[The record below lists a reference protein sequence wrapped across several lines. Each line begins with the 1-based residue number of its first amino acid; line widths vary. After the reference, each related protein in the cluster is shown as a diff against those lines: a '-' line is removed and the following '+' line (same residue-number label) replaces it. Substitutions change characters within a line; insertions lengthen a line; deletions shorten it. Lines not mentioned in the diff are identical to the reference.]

1 MNELW
6 FLSASGANAYMTEL
20 LEAMAEA
27 VADQGVAVRL
37 GVDRYPPFDE
47 RDAYVVI
54 PHEFFEVAPDAGSP
68 TPGHLRRTVGLNVEQ
83 PGTSWF
89 TTSHHYARQLG
100 AVADIRASAAS
111 ALRKLG
117 VPAEHVPIG
126 YTPRWDRWHR
136 DEAAERPLDVLY
148 MASIDERRATLVSSY
163 ADTLRERSCNLLIA
177 PERPKPAA
185 GASFV
190 TGAPKHELLA
200 SARVLLN
207 LHRSGVSGLEWPR
220 VLEAI
225 CNGCVVVSERS
236 LDLEPLAAGEHLVT
250 GRADSLALLAD
261 HLLDDPERL
270 ARLRL
275 AAYDFVRTQLPMSTG
290 AKRLAEIA
298 DALASRPLRRMG
310 KEPLSPYVPDSDV
323 VATAGAPDPS
333 STRAAL
339 KQILIEV
346 RETRR
351 EVQQLRR
358 APGDASH
365 GPALSW
371 AASTPAYESARPRV
385 TVGVSLH
392 DYEAEVRDALASVAA
407 SEYDDYELLV
417 LDDASTD
424 GSVGAVESF
433 LANHPWLPAAL
444 AVHRDNQGLART
456 RNAITHHARGELVF
470 VLDADNGL
478 YPHALGRLVRALD
491 EDPHATFAYPTI
503 AVRDRDRPAGL
514 LSYHDWDVDLLRIT
528 NFIDAMALIRREAL
542 LDLGGYWDDPRVV
555 GWEDYDLWCRVGDAG
570 GHGAH
575 VPEILAWYRQT
586 GHSMLSLTELDVS
599 VARSLIAARAP
610 GVFSS
615 PRPLVAS

>member
-6 FLSASGANAYMTEL
+6 FLSASRGNAYMTEL

-27 VADQGVAVRL
+27 AEEQGVPVRL

-47 RDAYVVI
+47 RCAYVVI
-54 PHEFFEVAPDAGSP
+54 PHEFFELAPDYGSP
-68 TPGHLRRTVGLNVEQ
+68 TPGHLRRTVALNVEQ

-136 DEAAERPLDVLY
+136 DEAAARPLDVLY

-163 ADTLRERSCNLLIA
+163 AETLHERSCELLIA
-177 PERPKPAA
+177 PERPKPTA

-190 TGAPKHELLA
+190 TGTSKHELLA
-200 SARVLLN
+200 STRVLLN

-236 LDLEPLAAGEHLVT
+236 LDLEPLVAGEHLVT
-250 GRADSLALLAD
+250 GRAESLALLAD
-261 HLLDDPERL
+261 HLLEDPERL
-270 ARLRL
+270 AAMSL
-275 AAYDFVRTQLPMSTG
+275 AAYDFVRAELPMTVG
-290 AKRLAEIA
+290 ARRLGEIA
-298 DALASRPLRRMG
+298 DALASRPLRRLC
-310 KEPLSPYVPDSDV
+310 KDPLTPYVPESDV
-323 VATAGAPDPS
+323 AASGDSQARFAA
-333 STRAAL
+333 RAAL
-339 KQILIEV
+339 KEILIEV

-351 EVQQLRR
+351 EVQQLIR
-358 APGDASH
+358 AGAEAPR

-371 AASTPAYESARPRV
+371 AASTPAYETAAPRV
-385 TVGVSLH
+385 TVGISLH
-392 DYEAEVRDALASVAA
+392 DYEVEVRDALASVAA
-407 SEYDDYELLV
+407 SDYSDYELLV
-417 LDDASTD
+417 LDDASRD
-424 GSVGAVESF
+424 GSVVAVEAF
-433 LANHPWLPAAL
+433 LANHPWLPAAV

-456 RNAITHHARGELVF
+456 RNAITRHARGELVF

-491 EDPHATFAYPTI
+491 DDPTAAFAYPTI
-503 AVRDRDRPAGL
+503 AVREREQPAGL
-514 LSYHDWDVDLLRIT
+514 LSYHDWDVDLLRVT
-528 NFIDAMALIRREAL
+528 NVIDAMALIRREAL
-542 LDLGGYWDDPRVV
+542 LDLG
-555 GWEDYDLWCRVGDAG
+555 
-570 GHGAH
+570 
-575 VPEILAWYRQT
+575 
-586 GHSMLSLTELDVS
+586 
-599 VARSLIAARAP
+599 
-610 GVFSS
+610 
-615 PRPLVAS
+615 